1 MLDRYFNRE
10 HIISDKQKIISVVQ
24 ELLEQLERDCVGK
37 NEIDL

>member
-10 HIISDKQKIISVVQ
+10 HIIRDKQKMLSIVQ
-24 ELLEQLERDCVGK
+24 ELLEQLERDCVGN